1 MIWANKILNDISQY
15 ENYSFKDDVSDR
27 LNKVILEYV
36 EELDSTCS
44 RILSKKRRD
53 LVMKELSKDG
63 N

>member
-27 LNKVILEYV
+27 LNKVILAYV

-53 LVMKELSKDG
+53 LVMKELSKNG